1 MRRTP
6 AVSISIFI
14 IIVNLSLFHSQH
26 FGNCMEWCD
35 SGGSSVAIGVIT
47 VSCVFSPLLLP
58 LIGFCHLVGTAQ
70 PLKER
75 KKETNFKEILRVF
88 VFKGGGGKN
97 YLKRNISCS
106 LITPPAPLIGC
117 CHPACTTAIKHIDD
131 RPNGLHQILC
141 NRSIT

>member
-1 MRRTP
+1 MTGKGIVRMALMRRTP
-6 AVSISIFI
+6 AVSISNFI
-14 IIVNLSLFHSQH
+14 IIVNLPLFHSQH

-88 VFKGGGGKN
+88 VFKGGVAK
-97 YLKRNISCS
+97 
-106 LITPPAPLIGC
+106 IT
-117 CHPACTTAIKHIDD
+117 
-131 RPNGLHQILC
+131 
-141 NRSIT
+141 